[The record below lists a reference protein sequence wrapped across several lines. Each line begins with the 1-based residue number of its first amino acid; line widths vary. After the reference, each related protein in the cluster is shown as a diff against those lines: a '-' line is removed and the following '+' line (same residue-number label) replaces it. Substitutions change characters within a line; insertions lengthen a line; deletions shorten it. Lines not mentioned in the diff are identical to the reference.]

1 MYQIYKPAN
10 MKNDFTLHIGFD
22 DTDSPKAMC
31 TTFLAFKIVNYL
43 KKELVEFLDYPY
55 LIRFNPNIPWKTRGN
70 GAVALS
76 IKTNK
81 PEKIKRKI
89 KQFVTKYSDTRGGAN
104 PGLVF
109 YEENNIPNN
118 FSEFSKLALWKLI
131 NRQYAKRFA
140 IQNRLETLSLGN
152 GQGLVGAIGAI
163 GYKFHD
169 HTYEVL
175 SYRAKSELG
184 KKRLIDKKSVKLMQ
198 EKTYP
203 KTFNSFDNKKNR
215 ILITPH
221 GPDPVF
227 FGVRGENIESILEAS
242 KMIRTKEKPLG
253 YMTFKTNQGT
263 GDHLKNEIDV
273 FDFRPYTSGTITGVV
288 SKTPKIER
296 GGHVI
301 FSITTHGKDILC
313 AVYKP
318 TKMTSFAN
326 QLIVGDK
333 IKVGGG
339 IRKATKHYQRI
350 LNVEFLKI
358 LKLEKDLRLENPICT
373 NCNKRMKSKGK
384 NQGFRC
390 IKCGKMDTKRIVQE
404 VHRKLKPTL
413 YLPAVSAHRHLTRPL
428 QRMKR
433 LNKEE
438 KFNAALP
445 WYQEFRN

>member
-1 MYQIYKPAN
+1 

-31 TTFLAFKIVNYL
+31 TTFLAYKIVNYL

-81 PEKIKRKI
+81 PEKIKRKV
-89 KQFVTKYSDTRGGAN
+89 KQLVTKYSDTRGGAN

-109 YEENNIPNN
+109 YEENIIPNS
-118 FSEFSKLALWKLI
+118 FSEFSKLALWRLI
-131 NRQYAKRFA
+131 NRQHAKRFA
-140 IQNRLETLSLGN
+140 MQNRLETLSLGN

-175 SYRAKSELG
+175 SYRAKSKLG
-184 KKRLIDKKSVKLMQ
+184 KKRLIDKKSVMLMQ

-227 FGVRGENIESILEAS
+227 FGIRGENVESILEAS
-242 KMIRTKEKPLG
+242 KMIQTKERPLG

-273 FDFRPYTSGTITGVV
+273 FDFRPYTSGTITGMV
-288 SKTPKIER
+288 SKKPKIER

-301 FSITTHGKDILC
+301 FSITTHGKEILC

-318 TKMTSFAN
+318 TKITSFTS

-339 IRKATKHYQRI
+339 IRKATKNHQRI
-350 LNVEFLKI
+350 LNVEFLEIIK
-358 LKLEKDLRLENPICT
+358 LKKDLRLENPV
-373 NCNKRMKSKGK
+373 CNKCNKKMKSKGK
-384 NQGFRC
+384 NQGFQC
-390 IKCGKMDTKRIVQE
+390 IKCGKKATSRIIQE

-428 QRMKR
+428 QRMKQ

-445 WYQEFRN
+445 WCREFRN